1 MEAADD
7 VLPEEETEVSPA
19 EAEEA
24 LELQEEAPSEET
36 DPARDEPRALETPE
50 EDPYHETD
58 LRAEFMP
65 ETEEIPQETDAPE
78 ALPGESEEPEVKDAP
93 EAEVEMIHRAGEDTD
108 SGDVLLDDDTVLGDE
123 FFGEDDGTDE
133 EDPAAEQREEPEM
146 APAEEQPET
155 EEQPEAE
162 EEMPAETAEEPRPE
176 DTAEVSGEECEP
188 SSPEEVS
195 GVPDESRD
203 ESGESEEHSAVN
215 PSFEALPVEDHAAY
229 DNDETDRE
237 DLTERQ
243 HSTETIKEE
252 ENPEAL
258 LPEGGASADDSG
270 HRGETGSDPGTM
282 HLASPVKKK
291 NGKIRRAPVGP
302 RSRAA
307 GGYVPCLGIFMSL
320 GILFMDML
328 MRCVLDIQKDPSRI
342 MDVSTL
348 YTMLFA
354 FTAGFLMD
362 LIASVPKSVK
372 GRRILSNILLAAPT
386 ALYLLEFFLKQT
398 YGNYMGVRVIMGNA
412 TAVAGSY
419 SGVIWQVIFRGI
431 PMIILFCLP
440 IILMNV
446 LFTKLDKPAGKR
458 AVLIKAVCA
467 AGALAL
473 GIGAVMSSAT
483 GAVTD
488 REYFTSRF
496 NIDKSITRF
505 GLPMS
510 LTLDCIYMV
519 GGIPQAKES
528 TYPVYVPALAVEG
541 YVNMVDIDF
550 DAITASHDYWPIP
563 QMDEYFSSLAPTMK
577 NEYTGMFE
585 GKNLVFIVA
594 EAFTGYVID
603 PELTPTL
610 YKMANEGFVFENYYQ
625 PSWFVSTSDGE
636 YNLLTG
642 LIPDFS
648 IQSMLHTQDN
658 NMYYTPGNVF
668 RRLGY
673 RTMAFHNHD
682 YDYYDRDLTHEH
694 LGYEFWMGMGNGM
707 EEYVEEIWPESDE
720 EMFRGT
726 AHYLTECDGPFHVY
740 YLTVSGHTEYNF
752 SGNYMAVKNRD
763 LIDGTGLSEQVW
775 AIKAQNLELERGLAY
790 LMQELEAAGKL
801 DDTVFVMS
809 CDHYPYGMPD
819 WAYNELAGKEL
830 DTVFERYH
838 NTLFLYCSSMEEPV
852 VVDKYC
858 FGPDVIPTVYNL
870 FGIEYDSRLFSGRD
884 ILSDSD
890 GLVIFN
896 NYSWITSMGRYNAN
910 SGVFYPA
917 EGAQIPDGYSDTV
930 SRVVADR
937 IKYAKYILNYDY
949 YDLVFGR

>member
-1 MEAADD
+1 
-7 VLPEEETEVSPA
+7 
-19 EAEEA
+19 
-24 LELQEEAPSEET
+24 
-36 DPARDEPRALETPE
+36 
-50 EDPYHETD
+50 
-58 LRAEFMP
+58 
-65 ETEEIPQETDAPE
+65 
-78 ALPGESEEPEVKDAP
+78 
-93 EAEVEMIHRAGEDTD
+93 
-108 SGDVLLDDDTVLGDE
+108 
-123 FFGEDDGTDE
+123 
-133 EDPAAEQREEPEM
+133 
-146 APAEEQPET
+146 
-155 EEQPEAE
+155 
-162 EEMPAETAEEPRPE
+162 
-176 DTAEVSGEECEP
+176 
-188 SSPEEVS
+188 
-195 GVPDESRD
+195 
-203 ESGESEEHSAVN
+203 
-215 PSFEALPVEDHAAY
+215 
-229 DNDETDRE
+229 
-237 DLTERQ
+237 
-243 HSTETIKEE
+243 
-252 ENPEAL
+252 
-258 LPEGGASADDSG
+258 
-270 HRGETGSDPGTM
+270 
-282 HLASPVKKK
+282 
-291 NGKIRRAPVGP
+291 
-302 RSRAA
+302 
-307 GGYVPCLGIFMSL
+307 
-320 GILFMDML
+320 
-328 MRCVLDIQKDPSRI
+328 
-342 MDVSTL
+342 
-348 YTMLFA
+348 MLF
-354 FTAGFLMD
+354 
-362 LIASVPKSVK
+362 
-372 GRRILSNILLAAPT
+372 
-386 ALYLLEFFLKQT
+386 
-398 YGNYMGVRVIMGNA
+398 
-412 TAVAGSY
+412 
-419 SGVIWQVIFRGI
+419 
-431 PMIILFCLP
+431 
-440 IILMNV
+440 
-446 LFTKLDKPAGKR
+446 
-458 AVLIKAVCA
+458 
-467 AGALAL
+467 
-473 GIGAVMSSAT
+473 
-483 GAVTD
+483 
-488 REYFTSRF
+488 RF
-496 NIDKSITRF
+496 
-505 GLPMS
+505 
-510 LTLDCIYMV
+510 
-519 GGIPQAKES
+519 
-528 TYPVYVPALAVEG
+528 
-541 YVNMVDIDF
+541 
-550 DAITASHDYWPIP
+550 
-563 QMDEYFSSLAPTMK
+563 
-577 NEYTGMFE
+577 
-585 GKNLVFIVA
+585 
-594 EAFTGYVID
+594 D
-603 PELTPTL
+603 PELIPTL

-625 PSWFVSTSDGE
+625 PSWVVSTSDGE